1 MPGAGGAGWLAP
13 ARASRRW
20 VGADLRVHAGQA
32 AVTAIIVAIVVA
44 WLVLAAMLLE
54 GASSPWVGLYDR
66 TGGPDVVVYLAPGTP
81 AGSLATL
88 PGVREASKT
97 VAAGLATMD
106 SGAAATPEQ
115 GDTQV
120 ELRAMPATA
129 PAMLTPL
136 VVAGSWL
143 SPARP
148 DGVVVEA
155 SFAAAAHLTVGS
167 PVTLARSG
175 SGSGRGAVTARVT
188 GIAETSGQIP
198 YPQWTPGLAWVTPAL
213 LRRVDPRPD
222 TTREVIGLR
231 LADRCSVC
239 VTDAVDEV
247 SSAVGPQ
254 NVQQSVSW
262 QQVSQAMAAQ
272 GWLLGEFLG
281 LFGLIALVAAACA
294 IANVTAAHAVA
305 QRQPTAMLKAIGF
318 TPGQVAGTLLGENLL
333 IAAVGTS
340 TGLALGWGL
349 SQAAPAFLYA
359 PGGVPVTLAPL
370 PTGLTALIAAATM
383 LAVAIAAV
391 VQAWR
396 ASRVP
401 VAAAVTGSPPHGK
414 LSRLA
419 RVGLLARFPA
429 PLVLGARDAF
439 TRRTQAALTIA
450 GVAIPMA
457 LATIALASW
466 ATIDGFTSDP
476 GRISVAA
483 LTAYPRGEAATAALA
498 QITAASGV
506 QAAYLGAQFQV
517 PRPGQAGTFTARAMG
532 MASRPYPFR
541 IVEGRL
547 YRQAGEA
554 VASQRLLAELGTRVG
569 DSVWATIN
577 GVPVTF
583 HIVGEVIDPAGDGDV
598 LDFPVDALPYIAASP
613 QFYSVILAPGASPAR
628 VAARLRAASGGR
640 LDVQATPNPADGL
653 GLLRLVIVI
662 SVLLLAVLGLANLVT
677 ATRAGLRD
685 HLPEAGVLAAMGL
698 TPAQVTATF
707 IIAAGLLAAAGV
719 LAGSIAGLLAA
730 HWLVNAQG
738 AAIGLGWGV
747 EPFIPGAGLLLA
759 AMAVAIAAGTMIAL
773 VVVRWS
779 VVAGH
784 GAVRVSRVAALAA
797 H

>member
-1 MPGAGGAGWLAP
+1 MPGPRDVPLLART
-13 ARASRRW
+13 RASRRW
-20 VGADLRVHAGQA
+20 IAADLRAHAGQA
-32 AVTAIIVAIVVA
+32 ALTGIIVAAVVA

-54 GASSPWVGLYDR
+54 GASSPWLGLYDR

-81 AGSLATL
+81 TGGLAAL
-88 PGVREASKT
+88 SGVRAASQG
-97 VAAGLATMD
+97 VAAGLATME
-106 SGAAATPEQ
+106 SGGTATRELA
-115 GDTQV
+115 GTQV
-120 ELRAMPATA
+120 ELRAMPATG

-143 SPARP
+143 SPGRP
-148 DGVVVEA
+148 GGVVVEA
-155 SFAAAAHLTVGS
+155 SFADAVHLTVGS
-167 PVTLARSG
+167 PVTL
-175 SGSGRGAVTARVT
+175 SGSGRGTVTAQVT

-198 YPQWTPGLAWVTPAL
+198 YPQGTPGLAWVTPGL
-213 LRRVDPRPD
+213 LHHVDPDPSM
-222 TTREVIGLR
+222 EVIGLR
-231 LADRCSVC
+231 LANRCPVC

-247 SSAVGPQ
+247 TSAVGSPSF
-254 NVQQSVSW
+254 QQSVSW
-262 QQVSQAMAAQ
+262 QQVSQAMAAD

-294 IANVTAAHAVA
+294 IANVTAAQAVA

-318 TPGQVAGTLLGENLL
+318 TPWQVAGGLLGENLL
-333 IAAVGTS
+333 IAALGTGA
-340 TGLALGWGL
+340 GLGLGWGL
-349 SQAAPAFLYA
+349 SRGAPAFPYA

-370 PTGLTALIAAATM
+370 PAGLTALIAAATM
-383 LAVAIAAV
+383 LAAAIATV

-396 ASRVP
+396 TARVP
-401 VAAAVTGSPPHGK
+401 AAAAVTVSPPRGK

-419 RVGLLARFPA
+419 RVGLLAHFPA

-439 TRRTQAALTIA
+439 TRRAQAALTIA

-457 LATIALASW
+457 LAAVALASW

-476 GRISVAA
+476 GRVSVAA
-483 LTAYPRGEAATAALA
+483 LTAYPHLEATSAAYA
-498 QITAASGV
+498 QITATSGV
-506 QAAYLGAQFQV
+506 QAAYPGAQFQV

-532 MASRPYPFR
+532 SASRPYPFR

-554 VASQRLLAELGTRVG
+554 VASQRLLAELGTQVG
-569 DSVWATIN
+569 GNIWATIK

-598 LDFPVDALPYIAASP
+598 LDFPVDALSSIGQSP
-613 QFYSVILAPGASPAR
+613 QFYSVTLAPGADRAR
-628 VAARLRAASGGR
+628 VAARLRAAAGGR

-662 SVLLLAVLGLANLVT
+662 SVLLLALLGLANLVT
-677 ATRAGLRD
+677 ATRVGLRD

-698 TPAQVTATF
+698 TPAQATATF
-707 IIAAGLLAAAGV
+707 IVAAGLLAAVGV
-719 LAGSIAGLLAA
+719 LAGTIAGLLAA
-730 HWLVNAQG
+730 HWLINAEG

-747 EPFIPGAGLLLA
+747 EPLIPGAGLVLA
-759 AMAVAIAAGTMIAL
+759 AMAVAVAAGTVIAL

-784 GAVRVSRVAALAA
+784 GAERASRVAVMAA